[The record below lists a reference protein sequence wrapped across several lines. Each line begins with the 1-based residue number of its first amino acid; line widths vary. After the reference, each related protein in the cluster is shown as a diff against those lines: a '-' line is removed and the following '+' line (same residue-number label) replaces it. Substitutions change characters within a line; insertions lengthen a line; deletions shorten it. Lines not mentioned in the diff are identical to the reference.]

1 MKIYT
6 DNHLQNATV
15 FDKKHNIYNNPHLIS
30 HSTPIIN
37 QRIEKTL
44 HWIFFLP

>member
-1 MKIYT
+1 MEIHT

-15 FDKKHNIYNNPHLIS
+15 FDRKYNTYNNPHVIP

-37 QRIEKTL
+37 KGTEKTVN
-44 HWIFFLP
+44 